1 MNKVIREMVEITE
14 NKWVRVAIVV
24 NLAVLTLRGLRRARN
39 GLLLRTLQRSCAL
52 ANRSE

>member
-24 NLAVLTLRGLRRARN
+24 NLSLLTLRG
-39 GLLLRTLQRSCAL
+39 GLELLKLAL
-52 ANRSE
+52 GA

>member
-24 NLAVLTLRGLRRARN
+24 NLAVLTWRG
-39 GLLLRTLQRSCAL
+39 GLELLKLAL
-52 ANRSE
+52 GA